1 MNKLTK
7 QLLSLGLS
15 VVTVA
20 GMVSPVLANDG
31 VNVLKA
37 QDSSTQTTKE
47 GTKTIKLHVFKD
59 GKEEPNPID
68 VEVPANANVIE
79 VMDIIANNYVPAGY
93 GIDGKGGASGL
104 YNTPEDE
111 NVWYM
116 HLVNKNAP
124 QVQLKDYKVEFVLYG
139 SDEVVGNTL
148 LKLSDYLDAD
158 KVSTDVEFFVP
169 TEYKLAYE
177 NEKPLIEKDGNGG
190 YRAYVVKKSTDVLE
204 NHHLK
209 VVYQYETREPQNFD
223 FVLNETEDGF
233 DYIQEHYVP
242 AGYKS
247 LTTGYE
253 FDKNGE
259 KQWTLLVYKPKTVSY
274 KVYINDAT
282 DGVTHTAEVPEY
294 GTKKD
299 IQDRL
304 LSENGYVFYTFDNL
318 IEESTDVYVMYLH
331 SSDAIVAKPEKH
343 PKDTAD
349 LLKNSLALEANK
361 DLKAKYDEAV
371 QNGATPTLVP
381 VMKREGA
388 VSDADNTSLNKFAKE
403 NGFGAGNVFTIDV
416 ALVSDGETLG
426 YLTQLSEP
434 LTFKVEIPKELKKAN
449 RKFYVLRLHDGKVT
463 ALDLAEDGTF
473 TTDQFS
479 SYMLAYKDVAATKP
493 STGTTTTKPATQT
506 KKDPVSKKDP
516 KKNKTV
522 NTGVQTTGT
531 FFTGLMA
538 ASVAGLG
545 IVEVLKRRNK

>member
-1 MNKLTK
+1 MK
-7 QLLSLGLS
+7 
-15 VVTVA
+15 
-20 GMVSPVLANDG
+20 
-31 VNVLKA
+31 
-37 QDSSTQTTKE
+37 
-47 GTKTIKLHVFKD
+47 
-59 GKEEPNPID
+59 
-68 VEVPANANVIE
+68 
-79 VMDIIANNYVPAGY
+79 
-93 GIDGKGGASGL
+93 
-104 YNTPEDE
+104 
-111 NVWYM
+111 
-116 HLVNKNAP
+116 
-124 QVQLKDYKVEFVLYG
+124 
-139 SDEVVGNTL
+139 
-148 LKLSDYLDAD
+148 
-158 KVSTDVEFFVP
+158 
-169 TEYKLAYE
+169 
-177 NEKPLIEKDGNGG
+177 
-190 YRAYVVKKSTDVLE
+190 
-204 NHHLK
+204 
-209 VVYQYETREPQNFD
+209 
-223 FVLNETEDGF
+223 LNETEDAFG
-233 DYIQEHYVP
+233 YIEDNYVP
-242 AGYKS
+242 TGYKS
-247 LTTGYE
+247 FTLGYD

-259 KQWTLLVYKPKTVSY
+259 KQWTLQVYKPKTVSY

-282 DGVTHTAEVPEY
+282 DGVIHTAEVPAY

-299 IQDRL
+299 IQYWL
-304 LSENGYVFYTFDNL
+304 TGENDYVFYTFDDL
-318 IEESTDVYVMYLH
+318 IEESSDIYVMYLH

-343 PKDTAD
+343 PTDTAD

-388 VSDADNTSLNKFAKE
+388 VSDTDNNCLNKFAKE
-403 NGFGAGNVFTIDV
+403 NGYGAGNVFTIDV

-479 SYMLAYKDVAATKP
+479 SYMLAYKDVVVTKP

-516 KKNKTV
+516 KKNKSV
-522 NTGVQTTGT
+522 NTGVQTAGT
-531 FFTGLMA
+531 FFTGLMV

>member
-37 QDSSTQTTKE
+37 QNSSTQTTKE
-47 GTKTIKLHVFKD
+47 GTKTIKLHIFKD

-68 VEVPANANVIE
+68 VEVPANADVFEI
-79 VMDIIANNYVPAGY
+79 MDIIANNYVPTGY
-93 GIDGKGGASGL
+93 GIDGRGGAAGL

-124 QVQLKDYKVEFVLYG
+124 QVQLKDYKVEFVLKG

-148 LKLSDYLDAD
+148 IKLSDYLDAD

-177 NEKPLIEKDGNGG
+177 NETPLIEKDGNGG
-190 YRAYVVKKSTDVLE
+190 YRVYVVKKSTDVFE

-209 VVYQYETREPQNFD
+209 VVYQYETREPQNFELK
-223 FVLNETEDGF
+223 LNETEDAFG
-233 DYIQEHYVP
+233 YIEDNYVP
-242 AGYKS
+242 TGYKS
-247 LTTGYE
+247 FTLGYD

-259 KQWTLLVYKPKTVSY
+259 KQWTLQVYKPKTVSY

-282 DGVTHTAEVPEY
+282 DGVIHTAEVPAY

-299 IQDRL
+299 IQYWL
-304 LSENGYVFYTFDNL
+304 TGENDYVFYTFDDL
-318 IEESTDVYVMYLH
+318 IEESSDIYVMYLH

-343 PKDTAD
+343 PTDTAD

-388 VSDADNTSLNKFAKE
+388 VSDTDNNCLNKFAKE
-403 NGFGAGNVFTIDV
+403 NGYGAGNVFTIDV

-479 SYMLAYKDVAATKP
+479 SYMLAYKDVVVTKP

-516 KKNKTV
+516 KKNKSV
-522 NTGVQTTGT
+522 NTGVQTAGT
-531 FFTGLMA
+531 FFTGLMV

>member
-37 QDSSTQTTKE
+37 QNSSTQTTKE

-68 VEVPANANVIE
+68 VEVPANADFFE
-79 VMDIIANNYVPAGY
+79 VMNIIANNYVPAGY

-116 HLVNKNAP
+116 HLVNTNAP
-124 QVQLKDYKVEFVLYG
+124 QVQLKDYKVEYVLNG

-148 LKLSDYLDAD
+148 IKLSDYLDAD
-158 KVSTDVEFFVP
+158 MVSKDVEFGIP
-169 TEYKLAYE
+169 TKYKLAYE
-177 NEKPLIEKDGNGG
+177 NEKPLIQKDGNGG
-190 YRAYVVKKSTDVLE
+190 YRVYVVKKSTDVFE

-209 VVYQYETREPQNFD
+209 VVYQYETREPQNFELK
-223 FVLNETEDGF
+223 LNETEDAFG
-233 DYIQEHYVP
+233 YIEDNYVP
-242 AGYKS
+242 TGYKS
-247 LTTGYE
+247 FTLGYE

-259 KQWTLLVYKPKTVSY
+259 KQWTLQVYKPKTVSY

-282 DGVTHTAEVPEY
+282 DGVIHTSEVPAY

-299 IQDRL
+299 IQYWL
-304 LSENGYVFYTFDNL
+304 TGENGYAFYTFDDL
-318 IEESTDVYVMYLH
+318 IEESSDSYVMYLH
-331 SSDAIVAKPEKH
+331 SSDAIVAKPEKY
-343 PKDTAD
+343 PTDTTD
-349 LLKNSLALEANK
+349 LLKNSLALEVNK

-371 QNGATPTLVP
+371 SNGATPTLVP

-388 VSDADNTSLNKFAKE
+388 VSDADNNRLNKFAKE
-403 NGFGAGNVFTIDV
+403 NGYGAGNVFTIDV

-426 YLTQLSEP
+426 YLTQLSAP

-479 SYMLAYKDVAATKP
+479 SYMLAYKDVVVTKP

-522 NTGVQTTGT
+522 NTGVQTAGT
-531 FFTGLMA
+531 FFNGLMA
-538 ASVAGLG
+538 VSVAGFG

>member
-31 VNVLKA
+31 VNVLNS
-37 QDSSTQTTKE
+37 QNSSTQTTKE

-68 VEVPANANVIE
+68 VEVPANADFFE
-79 VMDIIANNYVPAGY
+79 VMNIIANNYVPAGY
-93 GIDGKGGASGL
+93 GIEGRGSIGGL
-104 YNTPEDE
+104 YLSMEDE

-124 QVQLKDYKVEFVLYG
+124 QVQLKDYKVEYVLNG

-148 LKLSDYLDAD
+148 IKLSDYLDAD
-158 KVSTDVEFFVP
+158 MVSKDVEFGIP
-169 TEYKLAYE
+169 TKYKLAYE

-190 YRAYVVKKSTDVLE
+190 YRVYVVKKSTDVFE

-209 VVYQYETREPQNFD
+209 VVYQYETREPQNFELK
-223 FVLNETEDGF
+223 LNETEDAFG
-233 DYIQEHYVP
+233 YIEDNYVP
-242 AGYKS
+242 TGYKS
-247 LTTGYE
+247 FTLGYE

-259 KQWTLLVYKPKTVSY
+259 KQWTLQVYKPKTVSY

-282 DGVTHTAEVPEY
+282 DGVIHTAEVPAY

-299 IQDRL
+299 IQYWL
-304 LSENGYVFYTFDNL
+304 TGENDYVFYTFDDL
-318 IEESTDVYVMYLH
+318 IEESSDSYVMYLH
-331 SSDAIVAKPEKH
+331 SSDAIVAKPEKY
-343 PKDTAD
+343 PTDTTD
-349 LLKNSLALEANK
+349 LLKNSLALEVNK

-371 QNGATPTLVP
+371 SNGATPTLVP

-388 VSDADNTSLNKFAKE
+388 VSDADNNRLNKFAKE
-403 NGFGAGNVFTIDV
+403 NGYGAGNVFTIDV

-449 RKFYVLRLHDGKVT
+449 RKFYVLRLHGDKITEIPVN
-463 ALDLAEDGTF
+463 EDGTF

-479 SYMLAYKDVAATKP
+479 SYMLAYKDVATKP
-493 STGTTTTKPATQT
+493 STGTNTTAPATQT
-506 KKDPVSKKDP
+506 KKDSVSKKDP

-522 NTGVQTTGT
+522 NTGVQTAGT
-531 FFTGLMA
+531 FFNGLMA
-538 ASVAGLG
+538 ASVAGFG

>member
-1 MNKLTK
+1 
-7 QLLSLGLS
+7 
-15 VVTVA
+15 
-20 GMVSPVLANDG
+20 MVSPVLANDR

-204 NHHLK
+204 NYHLK

-233 DYIQEHYVP
+233 GYIEDNYVP
-242 AGYKS
+242 EGYKS
-247 LTTGYE
+247 FTIGYD

-259 KQWTLLVYKPKTVSY
+259 KQWTLQVYKPKTVSY

-282 DGVTHTAEVPEY
+282 DGVTHTAEVPAY
-294 GTKKD
+294 GTNKD

-304 LSENGYVFYTFDNL
+304 LSENGYIFYTFDNL

-343 PKDTAD
+343 PTDTAD

-506 KKDPVSKKDP
+506 KKDPAAKKDP

-522 NTGVQTTGT
+522 NTGVQTAGT
-531 FFTGLMA
+531 VFTGLMA
-538 ASVAGLG
+538 ASIAGLG

>member
-1 MNKLTK
+1 
-7 QLLSLGLS
+7 
-15 VVTVA
+15 
-20 GMVSPVLANDG
+20 MVSPVLANDR

-204 NHHLK
+204 NYHLK

-233 DYIQEHYVP
+233 SYIEENYVP
-242 AGYKS
+242 EGYKS
-247 LTTGYE
+247 FTIGYD

-259 KQWTLLVYKPKTVSY
+259 KQWTLQVYKPKTVSY

-282 DGVTHTAEVPEY
+282 DGVTHTAEVPAY
-294 GTKKD
+294 GTNKD

-304 LSENGYVFYTFDNL
+304 LSENGYIFYTFDNL

-343 PKDTAD
+343 PTDTAD

-506 KKDPVSKKDP
+506 KKDPAAKKDP

-522 NTGVQTTGT
+522 NTGVQTAGT
-531 FFTGLMA
+531 VFTGLMA
-538 ASVAGLG
+538 ASIAGLG
-545 IVEVLKRRNK
+545 IVEVLKRR

>member
-1 MNKLTK
+1 MNTLTK

-37 QDSSTQTTKE
+37 QNSSTQTTKE

-68 VEVPANANVIE
+68 VEVPANADFFE
-79 VMDIIANNYVPAGY
+79 VMNIIANNYVPAGY
-93 GIDGKGGASGL
+93 GIEGKGGASRL
-104 YNTPEDE
+104 YNTVEDE

-124 QVQLKDYKVEFVLYG
+124 QVQLKDYKVEYVLNG

-148 LKLSDYLDAD
+148 IKLSDYLDAD
-158 KVSTDVEFFVP
+158 MVSKDVEFGIP

-190 YRAYVVKKSTDVLE
+190 YRVYVVKKSTDVFE

-209 VVYQYETREPQNFD
+209 VVYQYETREPQNFELK
-223 FVLNETEDGF
+223 LNETEDAFG
-233 DYIQEHYVP
+233 YIEDNYVP
-242 AGYKS
+242 TGYKS
-247 LTTGYE
+247 YTLGYE
-253 FDKNGE
+253 VDENGE
-259 KQWTLLVYKPKTVSY
+259 KQWTLQVYKPKTVSY

-282 DGVTHTAEVPEY
+282 DGVIHTSEVPAY

-299 IQDRL
+299 IQYWL
-304 LSENGYVFYTFDNL
+304 TGENGYVFYTFDDL
-318 IEESTDVYVMYLH
+318 IEESSDSYVMYLH
-331 SSDAIVAKPEKH
+331 SSDAIVAKPEKY
-343 PKDTAD
+343 PTDTTD
-349 LLKNSLALEANK
+349 LLKNSLALEVNK

-371 QNGATPTLVP
+371 SNGATPTLVP

-388 VSDADNTSLNKFAKE
+388 VSDADNNRLNKFAKE
-403 NGFGAGNVFTIDV
+403 NGYGAGNVFTIDV
-416 ALVSDGETLG
+416 ALLSDGETLG

-449 RKFYVLRLHDGKVT
+449 RKFYVLRLHGDKITEIPVN
-463 ALDLAEDGTF
+463 EDGTF

-479 SYMLAYKDVAATKP
+479 SYMLAYKDVATKP
-493 STGTTTTKPATQT
+493 STGTNTTAPATQT
-506 KKDPVSKKDP
+506 KKDSVSKKDP

-522 NTGVQTTGT
+522 NTGVQTAGT
-531 FFTGLMA
+531 FFNGLMA
-538 ASVAGLG
+538 ASVAGFG

>member
-1 MNKLTK
+1 MNTLTK

-37 QDSSTQTTKE
+37 QNSSTQTTKE

-68 VEVPANANVIE
+68 VEVPANADFFE
-79 VMDIIANNYVPAGY
+79 VMNIIANNYVPAGY
-93 GIDGKGGASGL
+93 GIEGKGGASRL
-104 YNTPEDE
+104 YNTVEDE

-124 QVQLKDYKVEFVLYG
+124 QVQLKDYKVEYVLNG

-148 LKLSDYLDAD
+148 IKLSDYLDAD
-158 KVSTDVEFFVP
+158 MVSKDVEFGIP

-190 YRAYVVKKSTDVLE
+190 YRVYVVKKSTDVFE

-209 VVYQYETREPQNFD
+209 VVYQYETREPQNFELK
-223 FVLNETEDGF
+223 LNETEDAFG
-233 DYIQEHYVP
+233 YIEDNYVP
-242 AGYKS
+242 TGYKS
-247 LTTGYE
+247 YTLGYE
-253 FDKNGE
+253 VDENGE
-259 KQWTLLVYKPKTVSY
+259 KQWTLQVYKPKTVSY

-282 DGVTHTAEVPEY
+282 DGVIHTSEVPAY

-299 IQDRL
+299 IQYWL
-304 LSENGYVFYTFDNL
+304 TGENGYVFYTFDDL
-318 IEESTDVYVMYLH
+318 IEESSDSYVMYLH
-331 SSDAIVAKPEKH
+331 SSDAIVAKPEKY
-343 PKDTAD
+343 PTDTTD
-349 LLKNSLALEANK
+349 LLKNSLALEVNK

-371 QNGATPTLVP
+371 SNGATPTLVP

-388 VSDADNTSLNKFAKE
+388 VSDADNNRLNKFAKE
-403 NGFGAGNVFTIDV
+403 NGYGAGNVFTIDV
-416 ALVSDGETLG
+416 ALLSDGETLG

-449 RKFYVLRLHDGKVT
+449 RKFYVLRLHGDKITEIPVN
-463 ALDLAEDGTF
+463 EDGTF

-479 SYMLAYKDVAATKP
+479 SYMLAYKDVATKP
-493 STGTTTTKPATQT
+493 STGTNTTAPATQT
-506 KKDPVSKKDP
+506 KKDSVSKKDP

-522 NTGVQTTGT
+522 NTGVQTAGT

-538 ASVAGLG
+538 VSVAGFG

>member
-31 VNVLKA
+31 VNVLKV
-37 QDSSTQTTKE
+37 QNSSTQTTKE

-68 VEVPANANVIE
+68 VEVPANADFFE
-79 VMDIIANNYVPAGY
+79 VMNIIANNYVPAGY
-93 GIDGKGGASGL
+93 GIEGRGSIGGL
-104 YNTPEDE
+104 YPSMEDE

-124 QVQLKDYKVEFVLYG
+124 QVQLKDYKVEYVLNG

-148 LKLSDYLDAD
+148 IKLSDYLDAD
-158 KVSTDVEFFVP
+158 MVSKDVEFGIP
-169 TEYKLAYE
+169 TKYKLAYE

-190 YRAYVVKKSTDVLE
+190 YRVYVVKKSTDVFE

-209 VVYQYETREPQNFD
+209 VVYQYETREPQNFELK
-223 FVLNETEDGF
+223 LNETEDAFG
-233 DYIQEHYVP
+233 YIEDNYVP
-242 AGYKS
+242 TGYKS
-247 LTTGYE
+247 FTLGYE
-253 FDKNGE
+253 FDENGE
-259 KQWTLLVYKPKTVSY
+259 KQWTLQVYKPKTVSY

-282 DGVTHTAEVPEY
+282 DGVIHTSEVPAY

-299 IQDRL
+299 IQYWL
-304 LSENGYVFYTFDNL
+304 TGENGYAFYTFDDL
-318 IEESTDVYVMYLH
+318 IEESSDSYVMYLH
-331 SSDAIVAKPEKH
+331 SSDAIVAKPEKY
-343 PKDTAD
+343 PTDTTD
-349 LLKNSLALEANK
+349 LLKNSLALEVNK

-371 QNGATPTLVP
+371 SNGATPTLVP

-388 VSDADNTSLNKFAKE
+388 VSDADNNRLNKFAKE
-403 NGFGAGNVFTIDV
+403 NGYGAGNVFTIDV

-449 RKFYVLRLHDGKVT
+449 RKFYVLRLHGDKITEIPVN
-463 ALDLAEDGTF
+463 EDGTF

-479 SYMLAYKDVAATKP
+479 SYMLAYKDVATKP
-493 STGTTTTKPATQT
+493 STGTNTTAPATQT
-506 KKDPVSKKDP
+506 KKDSVSKKDP

-522 NTGVQTTGT
+522 NTGVQTAGT
-531 FFTGLMA
+531 FFNGLMA
-538 ASVAGLG
+538 ASVAGFG
-545 IVEVLKRRNK
+545 VVEVLKRRNK